1 MKVLITGTSR
11 GIGRA
16 CALLYLSKGH
26 TVIGIDRNE
35 SSITDQERYT
45 HIQADITGDLP
56 VIDGVEILVNNA
68 GIQGEQAG
76 RAGSKGSADFN
87 GCDDINSR
95 DGCDDINGSDMIDVI
110 DVNLKGTIAVTE
122 KYAFTPAISSVVF
135 MASSSASNGAEFP
148 LYAASKGGVVAYMKN
163 TALRLASYGA
173 TCNSISAGGV
183 LTELNAHII
192 QNPDLMEQCLNE
204 TLLHKW
210 AEAEEIAQLC
220 YYLTKIKKSMTGQD
234 LLIDNGEQLR
244 SNFIW

>member
-76 RAGSKGSADFN
+76 SNDF
-87 GCDDINSR
+87 
-95 DGCDDINGSDMIDVI
+95 NGSDMIDVI

-220 YYLTKIKKSMTGQD
+220 YYLTNVNKSMTGQD

>member
-16 CALLYLSKGH
+16 CAMLYLAKGH

-35 SSITDQERYT
+35 SSITDEERYT
-45 HIQADITGDLP
+45 HIQADITGKLP
-56 VIDGVEILVNNA
+56 DIDGVEVLVNNA
-68 GIQGEQAG
+68 GIQESSNNGGAGIGGE
-76 RAGSKGSADFN
+76 SW
-87 GCDDINSR
+87 
-95 DGCDDINGSDMIDVI
+95 DVI
-110 DVNLKGTIAVTE
+110 NVNLKGTIAVTE

-148 LYAASKGGVVAYMKN
+148 LYAASKGGVVTYMKN
-163 TALRLASYGA
+163 VALRLAAFGA

-183 LTELNAHII
+183 LTELNDHII
-192 QNPDLMEQCLNE
+192 NDPDLMEQCLNE

-220 YYLTKIKKSMTGQD
+220 YYLTNINKSMTGQD

>member
-16 CALLYLSKGH
+16 CALLYLAKGH

-35 SSITDQERYT
+35 SSITDQELYT
-45 HIQADITGDLP
+45 HIQADITGKLP
-56 VIDGVEILVNNA
+56 DIDGVEVLVNNA
-68 GIQGEQAG
+68 GIQESSNTGE
-76 RAGSKGSADFN
+76 SSNN
-87 GCDDINSR
+87 GEDSISCE
-95 DGCDDINGSDMIDVI
+95 NGIGGESWDVI
-110 DVNLKGTIAVTE
+110 NVNLKGTIAVTE

-148 LYAASKGGVVAYMKN
+148 LYAASKGGVVTYMKN
-163 TALRLASYGA
+163 SALRLAAFGA

-183 LTELNAHII
+183 LTELNDHII
-192 QNPDLMEQCLNE
+192 NDPDLMEQCLNE

-220 YYLTKIKKSMTGQD
+220 YYLTNINKSMTGQD

>member
-76 RAGSKGSADFN
+76 SNDF
-87 GCDDINSR
+87 
-95 DGCDDINGSDMIDVI
+95 NGSDMIDVI

-163 TALRLASYGA
+163 AALRLASYGA

-192 QNPDLMEQCLNE
+192 RNPDLMEQCLNE

-220 YYLTKIKKSMTGQD
+220 YYLTNINKSMTGQD

>member
-16 CALLYLSKGH
+16 CALLYLAKGH

-35 SSITDQERYT
+35 SSITDEERYT
-45 HIQADITGDLP
+45 HIQADITGKLP
-56 VIDGVEILVNNA
+56 DIDGVEVLVNNA
-68 GIQGEQAG
+68 GIQESSNNGGDGIGGE
-76 RAGSKGSADFN
+76 SW
-87 GCDDINSR
+87 
-95 DGCDDINGSDMIDVI
+95 DVI
-110 DVNLKGTIAVTE
+110 NVNLKGTIAVTE

-148 LYAASKGGVVAYMKN
+148 LYAASKGGVVTYMKN
-163 TALRLASYGA
+163 SALRLAAFGA

-183 LTELNAHII
+183 LTELNDHII
-192 QNPDLMEQCLNE
+192 NDPDLMEQCLNE

-220 YYLTKIKKSMTGQD
+220 YYLTNINKSMTGQD

>member
-16 CALLYLSKGH
+16 CALLYLSHGH
-26 TVIGIDRNE
+26 TVTGIDRNE
-35 SSITDQERYT
+35 STIADQALYT
-45 HIQADITGDLP
+45 HVQADITKSLP
-56 VIDGVEILVNNA
+56 DIDGVEILVNNA
-68 GIQGEQAG
+68 GIQE
-76 RAGSKGSADFN
+76 GS
-87 GCDDINSR
+87 
-95 DGCDDINGSDMIDVI
+95 DVI

-148 LYAASKGGVVAYMKN
+148 LYAASKGGVVTYMKN
-163 TALRLASYGA
+163 AALRLAAYGA

-192 QNPDLMEQCLNE
+192 NDPNLMEQCLNE

-220 YYLTKIKKSMTGQD
+220 YYLTNINKSMTGQD

>member
-16 CALLYLSKGH
+16 CALLYLSHGH
-26 TVIGIDRNE
+26 TVTGIDRNE
-35 SSITDQERYT
+35 STIADQALYT
-45 HIQADITGDLP
+45 HVQADITKSLP
-56 VIDGVEILVNNA
+56 DIDGVEILVNNA
-68 GIQGEQAG
+68 GIQEG
-76 RAGSKGSADFN
+76 
-87 GCDDINSR
+87 
-95 DGCDDINGSDMIDVI
+95 IDVI

-148 LYAASKGGVVAYMKN
+148 LYAASKGGVVTYMKN
-163 TALRLASYGA
+163 AALRLAAYGA

-192 QNPDLMEQCLNE
+192 NDPNLMEQCLNE

-220 YYLTKIKKSMTGQD
+220 YYLTNINKSMTGQD

>member
-76 RAGSKGSADFN
+76 SNDF
-87 GCDDINSR
+87 
-95 DGCDDINGSDMIDVI
+95 NGSDMIDVI

-220 YYLTKIKKSMTGQD
+220 YYLTNINKSMTGQD

>member
-16 CALLYLSKGH
+16 CAMKYLAEGH
-26 TVIGIDRNE
+26 EVIGLDLCGSTIQ
-35 SSITDQERYT
+35 QEQARYC
-45 HIQADITGDLP
+45 HYVADITGPLP
-56 VIDGVEILVNNA
+56 EISGVQILVNNA
-68 GIQGEQAG
+68 GVQEGG
-76 RAGSKGSADFN
+76 REI
-87 GCDDINSR
+87 DI
-95 DGCDDINGSDMIDVI
+95 
-110 DVNLKGTIAVTE
+110 NLKGTIAVTE
-122 KYAFTPAISSVVF
+122 KYAFTPDIRSVLF

-163 TALRLASYGA
+163 VALRIAPYGA

-183 LTELNAHII
+183 LTELNRHII
-192 QNPDLMEQCLNE
+192 EDPRLMEMCLNE
-204 TLLHKW
+204 TLLHRW

-220 YYLTKIKKSMTGQD
+220 YFLTNINRSMTGQD

>member
-76 RAGSKGSADFN
+76 SNDF
-87 GCDDINSR
+87 
-95 DGCDDINGSDMIDVI
+95 NGSDMIDVI

-163 TALRLASYGA
+163 AALRLASYGA

-220 YYLTKIKKSMTGQD
+220 YYLTNVNKSMTGQD

>member
-16 CALLYLSKGH
+16 CALMYLSHGH

-35 SSITDQERYT
+35 SSITGQGRYT
-45 HIQADITGDLP
+45 HIQADITGGLP
-56 VIDGVEILVNNA
+56 AIDGVEILVNNA
-68 GIQGEQAG
+68 GIQDSIDE
-76 RAGSKGSADFN
+76 N
-87 GCDDINSR
+87 
-95 DGCDDINGSDMIDVI
+95 DVI
-110 DVNLKGTIAVTE
+110 EVNLKGTIAVTE
-122 KYAFTPAISSVVF
+122 KYAFTPAIASVVF

-148 LYAASKGGVVAYMKN
+148 LYAASKGGVVTYMKN
-163 TALRLASYGA
+163 AALRLAAYGA

-192 QNPDLMEQCLNE
+192 NDPNLMEQCLNE

-210 AEAEEIAQLC
+210 ADAEEIAQLC
-220 YYLTKIKKSMTGQD
+220 YYLTNINKSMTGQD